1 MKCLLYPSISAP
13 VKTLHRFLRRLIPAL
28 FLILLFG
35 VIMPYSAS
43 LAHPLGGVI
52 QNTHVFRPGDLIF
65 IDYQTHMGPTSII
78 LLKPDHDRDG
88 LLSGQEKKTL
98 LKELKNTLRPNI
110 KVTLDGEPAELEIAG
125 EELSTVNAEGYFA
138 EGVNLRLL
146 YRIDLKDIRP
156 GQHIFRIS
164 DENFLSGELDS
175 LSYAITV
182 LMDIEKAGLLDGGR
196 MMEMAFITGNEAASG
211 QAGDLS
217 AMALQRNKVTG
228 RDNAL
233 GDLLRKQ
240 DLGPGLIIS
249 GLFLALFLGGSH
261 ALTPGHGKAIVAA
274 YLTGSRG
281 RIKDAI
287 LLGGIVTFT
296 HVISV
301 VLLGIVTLF
310 LSKYIMPQ
318 RLFPWIGACSG
329 ALIFLLGYYM
339 LAKRALTAPAY
350 DHHHHHLKPEGI
362 PTIKEI
368 VSLGV
373 AGGMVPCPTALVVLL
388 ISISMNRIPAGL
400 LLIVFFSLGLAVV
413 LMLIGILTVTASKF
427 LEKFSETKT
436 WIRRLPVFSSGV
448 IMIVG
453 ALIAF
458 KALTAGGVIAIK

>member
-1 MKCLLYPSISAP
+1 MKCLLHPSIPTP
-13 VKTLHRFLRRLIPAL
+13 VKTLRRFPRQLIPAL

-35 VIMPYSAS
+35 VIMPYFAA

-52 QNTHVFRPGDLIF
+52 QNTHVFRPGELIF

-88 LLSGQEKKTL
+88 LLSGQEKKAL
-98 LKELKNTLRPNI
+98 LKELKKTLRPNI
-110 KVTLDGEPAELEIAG
+110 KVTLDGHPAELEIAG
-125 EELSTVNAEGYFA
+125 EELSTVNAEGYYA

-146 YRIDLKDIRP
+146 YRIDLKNIQP

-196 MMEMAFITGNEAASG
+196 MMEMVFITGSETNLG
-211 QAGDLS
+211 QAGDPS
-217 AMALQRNKVTG
+217 AMALQESKVAG
-228 RDNAL
+228 KGKAL

-240 DLGPGLIIS
+240 DFGPGLIIA

-261 ALTPGHGKAIVAA
+261 ALTPGHGKAMVAA
-274 YLTGSRG
+274 YLIGSRG
-281 RIKDAI
+281 RIKDAVM
-287 LLGGIVTFT
+287 LGGIVTFT

-301 VLLGIVTLF
+301 VLLGIITLF

-339 LAKRALTAPAY
+339 LAKRAITAPT
-350 DHHHHHLKPEGI
+350 HNHHHHLKPEGR
-362 PTIKEI
+362 PAIKEI
-368 VSLGV
+368 ISLGV
-373 AGGMVPCPTALVVLL
+373 AGGMAPCPTALVVLL
-388 ISISMNRIPAGL
+388 ISISVNRIPAGL

-436 WIRRLPVFSSGV
+436 WIQRLPVFSSGV

-453 ALIAF
+453 ILIAF
-458 KALTAGGVIAIK
+458 NALTAGGVLAIK